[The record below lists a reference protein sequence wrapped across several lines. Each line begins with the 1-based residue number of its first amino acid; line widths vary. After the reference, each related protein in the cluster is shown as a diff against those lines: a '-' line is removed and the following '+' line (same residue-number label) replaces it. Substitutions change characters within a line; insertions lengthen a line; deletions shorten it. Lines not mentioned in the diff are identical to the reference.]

1 MTWMRVAAAMAL
13 LLTAPARRA
22 GSALGSPGNPTTA
35 HQIPAS
41 TSTQDEQKTVWDGV
55 FTAEQAARG
64 QQLYRRFC
72 GHCHSDDLSGGGDG
86 EPALAGAIF
95 MAQWRKRTVAELFTV
110 ISETMP
116 YSAPG
121 SLQGQEYIDIVSYL
135 FKVNMVPTGLTE
147 LSYDR
152 EKLKQILVTETAA
165 GQPPRR

>member
-1 MTWMRVAAAMAL
+1 MRNVPIFPATKLSPCPERGKDMRRHEYAALQTRVAHRVCSGDVERR
-13 LLTAPARRA
+13 ARRWA
-22 GSALGSPGNPTTA
+22 NPTGGTA
-35 HQIPAS
+35 HHQRS
-41 TSTQDEQKTVWDGV
+41 
-55 FTAEQAARG
+55 
-64 QQLYRRFC
+64 
-72 GHCHSDDLSGGGDG
+72 
-86 EPALAGAIF
+86 
-95 MAQWRKRTVAELFTV
+95 
-110 ISETMP
+110 